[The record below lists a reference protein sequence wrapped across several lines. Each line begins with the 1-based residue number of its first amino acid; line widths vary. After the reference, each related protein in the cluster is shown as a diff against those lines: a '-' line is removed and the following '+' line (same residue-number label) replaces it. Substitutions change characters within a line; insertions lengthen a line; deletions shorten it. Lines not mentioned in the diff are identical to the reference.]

1 MTNPKPRKNAPG
13 AGRPAQLLGSR
24 RVNIYLD
31 AESVQTAQ
39 LIGGNNV
46 SEGVRLALKM
56 AKAHPKNATA
66 DPQKQAGQ

>member
-31 AESVQTAQ
+31 AESVYTAQ
-39 LIGGNNV
+39 LIGAGNV
-46 SEGVRLALKM
+46 SEGVRVALKKV
-56 AKAHPKNATA
+56 KARLNN
-66 DPQKQAGQ
+66 